1 MTLMLDKSA
10 SSNVCI
16 NKEAF
21 AQYGKEVDLFPGV
34 LEWFLRINQFAA
46 DNDVI
51 PEHYILS
58 SGIKEMVAGTPIAQH
73 FKKIFASSFIYEQH
87 GVAKAPGLAINYT
100 TKTQFLFRINKGVL
114 NAWDNS
120 KINEYILKE
129 NREVPF
135 GQMVYIGDGT
145 TDVPC
150 MKLTKDQG
158 GHSIAVYKPNS
169 PKKATAEQL
178 LYEERV
184 NFVAPADYRENK
196 TLDNQVKAIIKKI
209 VANFEVRKLER
220 SSKPK

>member
-1 MTLMLDKSA
+1 
-10 SSNVCI
+10 
-16 NKEAF
+16 
-21 AQYGKEVDLFPGV
+21 
-34 LEWFLRINQFAA
+34 
-46 DNDVI
+46 
-51 PEHYILS
+51 
-58 SGIKEMVAGTPIAQH
+58 
-73 FKKIFASSFIYEQH
+73 
-87 GVAKAPGLAINYT
+87 
-100 TKTQFLFRINKGVL
+100 
-114 NAWDNS
+114 
-120 KINEYILKE
+120 
-129 NREVPF
+129 
-135 GQMVYIGDGT
+135 MVYIGDGT

-209 VANFEVRKLER
+209 AANFEVRKLER